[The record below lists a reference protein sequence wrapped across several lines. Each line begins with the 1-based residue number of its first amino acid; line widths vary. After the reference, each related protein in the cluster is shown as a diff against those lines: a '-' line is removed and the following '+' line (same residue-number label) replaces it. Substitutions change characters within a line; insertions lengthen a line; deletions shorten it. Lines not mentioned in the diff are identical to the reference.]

1 MGRQSTRSKSV
12 QSSLGGHSINNSALM
27 AATSAGV
34 INPNNPGD
42 MTNIRTMPVLTSQ
55 RTFTKQEADAMENLE
70 AQSAHSTKHTVRA
83 LGAMRKVEGHDA
95 TRQSAFRGYQVG
107 VSRAELRK
115 VTSNA
120 QLGKALHGQ
129 RTTYAALGVG
139 LQSAMETA
147 DHAVGLVSARLLGV

>member
-1 MGRQSTRSKSV
+1 MGRQQNRT
-12 QSSLGGHSINNSALM
+12 SSGMSSFGGHAINTSSLM

-42 MTNIRTMPVLTSQ
+42 MTNIRTMPVLTAQ
-55 RTFTKQEADAMENLE
+55 RVFSKQEADAMENLE
-70 AQSAHSTKHTVRA
+70 AQSAHSTQHTVRA
-83 LGAMRKVEGHDA
+83 LGAMRKVEGLDA
-95 TRQSAFRGYQVG
+95 TRQSAYRSYQLG

-115 VTSNA
+115 VKSNA

-129 RTTYAALGVG
+129 RAQYAALGVG

-147 DHAVGLVSARLLGV
+147 DHAVGLVSARLLGG